1 MEIAETQKEQVIRK
15 IQSILYGQHS
25 GPKREMKVNRDRLNF
40 ACPYC
45 GDSSDPYKKR
55 GNLYWKSLQYH
66 CYNGGCSK
74 RHTNL
79 IEFLKDFDQPISD
92 KTDLMFFLDYIR
104 VNQVVI
110 PTKDYLELGIFEN
123 LIEHAIPLSTIKE
136 KLNLVE
142 PSENLRIE
150 RYLKGRFLF
159 NKMHNFMYD
168 PKAEQLYIFNLTP
181 DLKRTVGWQIRN
193 FKPGKEKY
201 VSYNLEKINDIILN
215 KRIELHSDELI
226 KMNTLSIYFGLML
239 VNFEKPVTVFEGPI
253 DALLCPNSISI
264 SGIDKP
270 TEMFDDIPTI
280 RYLFDNDRIGR
291 VKMEQKLK
299 KKKSVFMWAK
309 LVRDFKIRKP
319 IKDFNDLIEYCW
331 KQKNESIR
339 HYEKYF
345 TDNPLDIRSV

>member
-142 PSENLRIE
+142 PYENLRIE

-239 VNFEKPVTVFEGPI
+239 VNFEKPVTVFE
-253 DALLCPNSISI
+253 D
-264 SGIDKP
+264 
-270 TEMFDDIPTI
+270 
-280 RYLFDNDRIGR
+280 GR
-291 VKMEQKLK
+291 
-299 KKKSVFMWAK
+299 
-309 LVRDFKIRKP
+309 R
-319 IKDFNDLIEYCW
+319 
-331 KQKNESIR
+331 
-339 HYEKYF
+339 
-345 TDNPLDIRSV
+345 